1 MNNLFDKDNIY
12 YDLNFTNGT
21 NNQIDIDFQQTRSDI
36 ILENPS
42 DYYLT
47 ILRFNI
53 PNNTPIFLWPNNN
66 GVIDN
71 TQYKVA
77 IECQFTNIQSN
88 QQNVDF
94 FQQNY
99 FDTLGN
105 IGVYSY
111 QSFLDMINGALYLS
125 WNSLTNTGGLP
136 APFLS
141 INYNTQLISLNVYA
155 AIGNILKPSI
165 TDIRI
170 FMNENLYLTYFNN
183 FNVVNGSDFI
193 PYDVEFI
200 IDQTQ
205 YSTVINQTYFNY
217 NFTSQEYINLSRWNE
232 VTGLI
237 LRSNNLPVRKEFI
250 NNSTINN
257 NSSTNDFRIQ
267 LTDFEPINSGSSTRD
282 SFQFFTTGE
291 YRLLDLLS
299 KSPLQI
305 IDIKAYWQDTLQ
317 NLYIL
322 NLNPGEF
329 MSIKLLFRSKNFYR
343 LRFIKQIDFSD
354 NKNNENNNIKLLGG
368 CNKCIYGSCLSCKKN

>member
-282 SFQFFTTGE
+282 SFQFFTSGE

>member
-21 NNQIDIDFQQTRSDI
+21 NNQINIDFQQTRSDI

-42 DYYLT
+42 DYYLS

-53 PNNTPIFLWPNNN
+53 PNNTPVFLWPNIN
-66 GVIDN
+66 GIIDN

-77 IECQFTNIQSN
+77 IECQFTNTHSN
-88 QQNVDF
+88 EQTVDFIQQNF
-94 FQQNY
+94 F
-99 FDTLGN
+99 DSLGN

-111 QSFLDMINGALYLS
+111 QSFLDMINGALYLA
-125 WNSLTNTGGLP
+125 WNSLPNTGGLP
-136 APFLS
+136 APFLT
-141 INYNTQLISLNVYA
+141 INYNTQLISLNIYA
-155 AIGNILKPSI
+155 SINDVLKPSI

-183 FNVVNGSDFI
+183 FNVYNQSPTS
-193 PYDVEFI
+193 PYDIEFI
-200 IDQTQ
+200 INQDQ

-250 NNSTINN
+250 NNSTVNN

-267 LTDFEPINSGSSTRD
+267 LTDFEPINYGSSTRD
-282 SFQFFTTGE
+282 SFQFFTSGE

-343 LRFIKQIDFSD
+343 LRFVKQIDFSD